1 MGPVEPGS
9 LRGGV
14 GGGGERAPRGGG
26 GGRPQPFPP
35 GSPGTE
41 RAGGCGRPPPRRAAR
56 DRRGA
61 AALPLPPLPSP
72 FPGACRVGA
81 PAPRPPAAAPPRFPP
96 HAALAPLRK
105 GPGASP
111 RGRGPSAGQRALRG
125 GGRAGRGAGLRA
137 GIPLG
142 SGTSCTAQ
150 GAGGAARGRAPRC
163 SYCAL
168 ARPPPP
174 SPHPPQKNA
183 AAAAEPIGVCITS
196 CLLLFLP
203 GPRAHPPAWGEGG
216 DGRTGAQ
223 CALFGWKRPN
233 ARMGGSAGG
242 AQRSLSPG
250 GLRGKNRCPP
260 AAAAE
265 GRGWGG
271 LAAEHRRPPG

>member
-41 RAGGCGRPPPRRAAR
+41 RAGGCGRPPP
-56 DRRGA
+56 
-61 AALPLPPLPSP
+61 AALRGIAAELRPFLFRRFLPLSP
-72 FPGACRVGA
+72 GPAVW
-81 PAPRPPAAAPPRFPP
+81 APRPRALPPRPRLAFPRMRRSLPSGKGRARLPGAAAPPLGSARCGVGAVPGGAP
-96 HAALAPLRK
+96 VCGRGSRSARAPAALR
-105 GPGASP
+105 
-111 RGRGPSAGQRALRG
+111 RERG
-125 GGRAGRGAGLRA
+125 GRPGGGHRAAA
-137 GIPLG
+137 
-142 SGTSCTAQ
+142 TAPSP
-150 GAGGAARGRAPRC
+150 A
-163 SYCAL
+163 
-168 ARPPPP
+168 PPPP